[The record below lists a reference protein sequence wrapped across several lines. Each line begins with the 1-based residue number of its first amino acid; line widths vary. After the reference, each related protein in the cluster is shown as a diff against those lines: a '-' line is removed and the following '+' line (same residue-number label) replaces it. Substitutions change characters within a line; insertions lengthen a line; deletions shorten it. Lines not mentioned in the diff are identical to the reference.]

1 MARKRLVFTL
11 LYQEGYFWLSRN
23 FRLQRV
29 GDTSWLRSNYN
40 FEHVAK
46 SLDELIILNVDRNVA
61 NTRDFIAA
69 VEEVSL
75 NCFIPLGLG
84 GHIRSLQD
92 AELLISNGADK
103 LVINSSIYRNPKLIK
118 DLVSKYG
125 SQAVVASIDFKS
137 VDGTWKVYID
147 QGVTEVDMSIVEY
160 LQYVISLGVGEL
172 YLNSIDLDGTGQGY
186 CLDILQTV
194 SKVSSIPV
202 IISGGAGNKDHLLNA
217 LEVKSIDGASTANLF
232 NFIGEAL
239 PDARKYLIDKGINLS
254 NWAKISPQSLIRTG
268 L

>member
-40 FEHVAK
+40 FEHVAQ
-46 SLDELIILNVDRNVA
+46 SLDELIILNVDRNGA
-61 NTRDFIAA
+61 NAREFIAA

-84 GHIRSLQD
+84 GHINSLQD
-92 AELLISNGADK
+92 ADLMISNGADK
-103 LVINSSIYRNPKLIK
+103 LIINTSIYRNPKLIK

-125 SQAVVASIDFKS
+125 SQAIVASIDFKL
-137 VDGTWKVYID
+137 VDGTWKVYVD
-147 QGVTEVDMSIVEY
+147 QGATEVDMSLVEY
-160 LQYVISLGVGEL
+160 LQHVISLGVGEL
-172 YLNSIDLDGTGQGY
+172 YLNSIDFDGTGQGY
-186 CLDILQTV
+186 CLDILQVV
-194 SKVSSIPV
+194 SNISSIPV

-217 LEVKSIDGASTANLF
+217 LETNSIDGASTANLF

-239 PDARKYLIDKGINLS
+239 PDARQYLITKGVNLS
-254 NWAKISPQSLIRTG
+254 NWNKISTTP
-268 L
+268 